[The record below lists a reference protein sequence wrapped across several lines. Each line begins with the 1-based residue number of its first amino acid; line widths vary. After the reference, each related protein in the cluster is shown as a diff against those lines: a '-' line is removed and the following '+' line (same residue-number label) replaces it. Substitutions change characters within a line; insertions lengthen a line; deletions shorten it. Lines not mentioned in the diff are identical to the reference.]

1 MQINVYEAKTQ
12 LSSLLDRAVAGEIIV
27 IARAGEP
34 LVRVVPIHQAVATKS
49 GVTFGVTFDVTFGG
63 PLAGKIRLE
72 EDFLDPVADDQL
84 LGVGP
89 QGSCSTHTA

>member
-12 LSSLLDRAVAGEIIV
+12 LSSLLDRAVAGETIV

-34 LVRVVPIHQAVATKS
+34 LVRLVPIHQAVATKS
-49 GVTFGVTFDVTFGG
+49 GVTFGG

-72 EDFLDPVADDQL
+72 EGFFDPVADDQL

-89 QGSCSTHTA
+89 WGSCSTHTA